1 MSKTITLSVPDEMHK
16 AMQEF
21 PEINYSELARE
32 RIAEYLSNVKN
43 KEEFS
48 PYQFLVL
55 KDLIFTKEK
64 IIEIHNKIE
73 KKNTKMMAE
82 LSWVNTV
89 FDLDMFESLARF
101 LRLFPKIHPFE
112 DGNKRTAFVTT
123 DSFLRLNRFKLDI
136 KADKSRT
143 TEDEK
148 FFWQNANRQK
158 STEQIKEFLKE
169 RIVPSK
175 KPVSVENAIAE
186 SINDN
191 KQLLE
196 NLAAE

>member
-32 RIAEYLSNVKN
+32 RIAEYLATVKDR
-43 KEEFS
+43 EELS
-48 PYQFLVL
+48 PTQFLVL
-55 KDLIFTKEK
+55 KDLIFTREK

-73 KKNTKMMAE
+73 AKNTKMMAE
-82 LSWVNTV
+82 LSWVNSV
-89 FDLDMFESLARF
+89 FDLDMLKSLATFLNRF
-101 LRLFPKIHPFE
+101 AKIHPFE

-123 DSFLRLNRFKLDI
+123 DSFLRLNRLKLKI
-136 KADKSRT
+136 KAEKNRT

-158 STEQIKEFLKE
+158 STEQTKQFLKE
-169 RIVPSK
+169 RIAPAK
-175 KPVSVENAIAE
+175 KPNSVEQAIAE
-186 SINDN
+186 SISEN